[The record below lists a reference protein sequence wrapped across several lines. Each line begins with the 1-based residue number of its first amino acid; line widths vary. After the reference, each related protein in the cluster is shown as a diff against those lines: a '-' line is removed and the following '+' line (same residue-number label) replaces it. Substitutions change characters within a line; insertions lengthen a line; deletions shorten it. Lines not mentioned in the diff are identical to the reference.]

1 MIRQEHELETEV
13 GEIGGEGGSSG
24 FTAGR
29 LNQCL
34 TRGSLCAYP
43 YRYFKLLAEVCFQFS
58 LRDGWREITSLGN
71 DSLAFLA
78 HMQDTLDFSA
88 SRYNEREY

>member
-1 MIRQEHELETEV
+1 
-13 GEIGGEGGSSG
+13 
-24 FTAGR
+24 
-29 LNQCL
+29 
-34 TRGSLCAYP
+34 
-43 YRYFKLLAEVCFQFS
+43 